1 MTPPLRIALI
11 GAGNM
16 GQQHYQHLQTLEE
29 ARLCAVA
36 DPGPQAPALAAQWG
50 VAYFADHRQMLEQ
63 VRPDAVIVANPNN
76 QHVSTALDCLAA
88 GVPVLLEK
96 PVGVHL
102 DEARELVAAVKRSG
116 VPVLVGHHRRHNPL
130 IVRAHQLLRSGALG
144 RLTTVTALFQL
155 RKPDRYFEV
164 PWRREPGAG
173 LLLTNLIHDLD
184 LLRHLC
190 GEVQA
195 VQAVTDNAVRGF
207 ANEDSVA
214 VLLQFAGGALGTL
227 SGSDAVAAPWSW
239 ELNSGEN
246 PAYPRQVDQPCYL
259 LAGTAGALS
268 IPQLKR
274 WHYAADQVDA
284 GWHEP
289 LIAQQERCEA
299 GDALRLQLQHFV
311 QVARREVE
319 PLVSAADAARTLALV
334 EAIRE
339 AAASGRAC
347 SPAAVEA

>member
-1 MTPPLRIALI
+1 MTSPLRIALI

-16 GQQHYQHLQTLEE
+16 GQQHYQHLQTFEE

-36 DPGPQAPALAAQWG
+36 DPGPLAPALAAQWG

-88 GVPVLLEK
+88 GVAVLLEK

-102 DEARELVAAVKRSG
+102 DEARELAAAVKRSG

-190 GEVQA
+190 GEVQS

-214 VLLQFAGGALGTL
+214 LLLQFADGALGTL

-246 PAYPRQVDQPCYL
+246 PVYPRQVDQPCYL

-274 WHYAADQVDA
+274 WHYPADQIDA

-289 LIAQQERCEA
+289 LIAVQEHCA
-299 GDALRLQLQHFV
+299 TGDALRLQLEHFV

>member
-1 MTPPLRIALI
+1 MTSPLRIALI

-16 GQQHYQHLQTLEE
+16 GQQHYQHLRTLDE

-50 VAYFADHRQMLEQ
+50 VAHFADHRQMLEQ

-88 GVPVLLEK
+88 RVPVLLEK
-96 PVGVHL
+96 PLGVHL
-102 DEARELVAAVKRSG
+102 DEVRELVAAVKRSG

-130 IVRAHQLLRSGALG
+130 IVRAHELLLSGALG

-190 GEVQA
+190 GEVQS
-195 VQAVTDNAVRGF
+195 VQAVADNAVRGF

-214 VLLQFAGGALGTL
+214 VLLQFADGALGTL

-246 PAYPRQVDQPCYL
+246 PVYPRQDDQPCYL

-289 LIAQQERCEA
+289 LIAQQEQCEA